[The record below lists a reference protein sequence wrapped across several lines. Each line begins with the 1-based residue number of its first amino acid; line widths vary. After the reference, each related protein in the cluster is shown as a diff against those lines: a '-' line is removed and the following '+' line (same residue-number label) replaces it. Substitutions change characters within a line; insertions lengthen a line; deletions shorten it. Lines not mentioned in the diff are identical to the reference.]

1 MNIAI
6 TGATG
11 VLGSLL
17 NKKLSETGIH
27 TISLFE
33 GDITHQAEVENWL
46 STIEPNYLFHFAALV
61 PIDAVSKDPFRAF
74 EVNVGGTINLLSA
87 LKKQGKKPWI
97 FYASTSHVYKS
108 SEAPIAETWQEQPI
122 NFYGATKLNAEKA
135 CEAFA
140 ASNDY
145 QLCIGRIF
153 SFYHDTQKGSF
164 LYPSIVKRLQTED
177 LTKPFKLRGARS
189 VRDILN
195 AENIVELILKL
206 KEKKYSG
213 KVNVASGK
221 GITIEEFVRQ
231 VSQQPIQIEAE
242 DTDFNS
248 LVADITKLNSIIYND

>member
-17 NKKLSETGIH
+17 NKKLSATGIH

-33 GDITHQAEVENWL
+33 GDITRQAEVEQWL
-46 STIEPNYLFHFAALV
+46 DKTEPDYLFHFAALV
-61 PIDAVSKDPFRAF
+61 PVDAVSKDPFRAF

-87 LKKQGKKPWI
+87 LKKRKKKPWI

-108 SEAPIAETWQEQPI
+108 SENPIAETWQEQPI
-122 NFYGATKLNAEKA
+122 NFYGTTKLNAEKA

-140 ASNDY
+140 SSHDY
-145 QLCIGRIF
+145 AICIGRIF

-164 LYPSIVKRLQTED
+164 LYPSILRRFQTED
-177 LTKPFKLRGARS
+177 LSLPFQLRGAAC
-189 VRDILN
+189 VRDIMN
-195 AENIVELILKL
+195 AEDIVEIILKL

-213 KVNVASGK
+213 KVNIASGK

-231 VSQQPIQIEAE
+231 FSPTSIQIEAV